1 MMLCGAALRGV
12 VRAQREIVLRS
23 FVVISAARG
32 VIGLSEN
39 LEQFIS
45 TQVKQFHEDC
55 GEQTRCEFSNGLL
68 MCQFHKDRGF
78 AEMLYL
84 LRCYISRS
92 CAATVEAAR
101 SQTRLAGAALLG
113 KVRVAGHAEASHNR
127 CFGVENLQHWSRYF
141 LSYHNGN
148 VELMFGFGEGA
159 PVHISEDAAWCCG
172 PTLEIALLWRFEMA
186 RPFRSNLLR
195 RDRECTGPRQL
206 RQPKWRSARA
216 GPLCIIFGDL
226 KANVTFHASFHIIS
240 ENISLN

>member
-39 LEQFIS
+39 LEQFIN
-45 TQVKQFHEDC
+45 TRVNEFHEDC
-55 GEQTRCEFSNGLL
+55 GEQTRCEFTSGIS
-68 MCQFHKDRGF
+68 MCQVHKDRGF

-92 CAATVEAAR
+92 CAATVEDVR

-113 KVRVAGHAEASHNR
+113 EVRVAGHAEASHNR
-127 CFGVENLQHWSRYF
+127 CFGVENLQHWSRYC
-141 LSYHNGN
+141 LSYHKDN

-172 PTLEIALLWRFEMA
+172 PTLMIELLSRFDMV
-186 RPFRSNLLR
+186 RPF
-195 RDRECTGPRQL
+195 
-206 RQPKWRSARA
+206 
-216 GPLCIIFGDL
+216 
-226 KANVTFHASFHIIS
+226 
-240 ENISLN
+240 